1 MMSYSIHS
9 PSSSRVQSFD
19 SMDSLSPPPTP
30 GRKRSYYPDHVDPMP
45 EFLSSNGS
53 LFSADDHHHVE
64 DADATNEDDNEMMIQ
79 IDIMTHRPI
88 SSYVLKPRSS
98 SPIGVENENPKTYR
112 IRKLKKVPPL
122 PFTEP
127 PPHPPTNKLTSRL
140 FASLPR
146 LPSLSEHNGSQVAP
160 MEEEKIV
167 VLKPSEQHIKQMK
180 MAAAADKNKKLPPF
194 KKTGSNIDHSKHNNM
209 VARCA

>member
-1 MMSYSIHS
+1 
-9 PSSSRVQSFD
+9 
-19 SMDSLSPPPTP
+19 
-30 GRKRSYYPDHVDPMP
+30 MP

-88 SSYVLKPRSS
+88 SSLVLKPRSSSS

-112 IRKLKKVPPL
+112 ISKLKKIPPL

-194 KKTGSNIDHSKHNNM
+194 KKTGSNIDHSKHNSM

>member
-1 MMSYSIHS
+1 
-9 PSSSRVQSFD
+9 
-19 SMDSLSPPPTP
+19 MDSLSPPPTP

-53 LFSADDHHHVE
+53 LFSADDHLHVE
-64 DADATNEDDNEMMIQ
+64 EEEDATNEDDDEMMIQ

-88 SSYVLKPRSS
+88 SSLVLKPRSSSSSSS

-112 IRKLKKVPPL
+112 ISKLKKIPPL

-146 LPSLSEHNGSQVAP
+146 LPSLSEHNNSHVAP

-167 VLKPSEQHIKQMK
+167 VLKPEQHIKQMK
-180 MAAAADKNKKLPPF
+180 MAAAAAKAADKKNKKLLPPF
-194 KKTGSNIDHSKHNNM
+194 KKTASNVDHSSKHSSM

>member
-1 MMSYSIHS
+1 
-9 PSSSRVQSFD
+9 
-19 SMDSLSPPPTP
+19 MDSLSPPPTP

-53 LFSADDHHHVE
+53 LFSSADDHHHDVE
-64 DADATNEDDNEMMIQ
+64 EEDEEMMIQ

-88 SSYVLKPRSS
+88 SSLVLKPRRSS

-112 IRKLKKVPPL
+112 ISKLKKVPPL

-127 PPHPPTNKLTSRL
+127 LPHPPTNKLTSRL

-146 LPSLSEHNGSQVAP
+146 LPSLSEHNGNQVAP

-167 VLKPSEQHIKQMK
+167 VLKPEQQHIKQMK
-180 MAAAADKNKKLPPF
+180 MAAAAATAAADKNKKLPPF

>member
-30 GRKRSYYPDHVDPMP
+30 GRKRSYYPDHIDPMP

-53 LFSADDHHHVE
+53 LFSADDHDHVE
-64 DADATNEDDNEMMIQ
+64 DDDEMMIQ

-88 SSYVLKPRSS
+88 SSLVLKPRRSSSSS
-98 SPIGVENENPKTYR
+98 SPIGVENENPKTYV
-112 IRKLKKVPPL
+112 ISKLKKIPPL

-146 LPSLSEHNGSQVAP
+146 LPSLSEHNNSQVAP
-160 MEEEKIV
+160 MEEK
-167 VLKPSEQHIKQMK
+167 QHKQMK
-180 MAAAADKNKKLPPF
+180 MAAAADNKNKKLPPF
-194 KKTGSNIDHSKHNNM
+194 KKTGSNVEQSNHNSM